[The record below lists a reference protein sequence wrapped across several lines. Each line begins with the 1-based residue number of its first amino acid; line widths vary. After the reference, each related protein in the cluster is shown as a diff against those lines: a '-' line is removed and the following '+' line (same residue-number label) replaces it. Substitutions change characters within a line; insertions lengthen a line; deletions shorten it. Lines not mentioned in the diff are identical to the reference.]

1 LGSRPKLE
9 KIELSMDSSKIYGY
23 TRAIMV
29 SNDRNISFLKM
40 HGLGNDFVIIDS
52 RHKRINL
59 TADIIRKLGD
69 RNFGVGFDQ
78 LGIIQ
83 NSEVSDAHLTFFN
96 SDGSISATCG
106 NATRCIANFLMLET
120 KKDKIDLSTDHISL
134 QALREI
140 DGSVS
145 VNMGLPEIH
154 WQKIPLLKEVDTL
167 FLPIPGQ
174 PTATSMGNPHCS
186 FFVDNLDQVKIEAEG
201 AKIENHPLFPQK
213 TNVQFV
219 SVVSQDRL
227 RVRVWERG
235 VGVTKA
241 SGSSACAVV
250 AASVRR
256 KITGNQVHVDLDGGT
271 MVVNYK
277 DDGIWMNGPTM
288 HVFDG
293 QLHTQFLDSFNEK

>member
-1 LGSRPKLE
+1 
-9 KIELSMDSSKIYGY
+9 MDSSKIYGY

-120 KKDKIDLSTDHISL
+120 KKDKVDLSTDHISL

-271 MVVNYK
+271 MVVTYK

>member
-1 LGSRPKLE
+1 ML
-9 KIELSMDSSKIYGY
+9 
-23 TRAIMV
+23 

-59 TADIIRKLGD
+59 SANLIRKLAD

-78 LGIIQ
+78 LGIIK

-120 KKDKIDLSTDHISL
+120 KKDKINLSTDHISL
-134 QALREI
+134 QAKREI

-145 VNMGLPEIH
+145 VNMGLPDIH
-154 WQKIPLLKEVDTL
+154 WQKIPLLEEVDTL

-201 AKIENHPLFPQK
+201 AEIENHPLFPEK

-256 KITGNQVHVDLDGGT
+256 EITGNQVHVELEGGT
-271 MVVNYK
+271 LLVNYK

-293 QLHTQFLDSFNEK
+293 QLNTQFLDSVYEK

>member
-1 LGSRPKLE
+1 
-9 KIELSMDSSKIYGY
+9 M
-23 TRAIMV
+23 T

-52 RHKRINL
+52 RDKNINL
-59 TADIIRKLGD
+59 SVYAIRKLGD

-78 LGIIQ
+78 LAIIQ
-83 NSEVSDAHLTFFN
+83 NSEGSDAHLTFFN
-96 SDGSISATCG
+96 SDGSSSATCG
-106 NATRCIANFLMLET
+106 NATRCIANFLMKEI
-120 KKDKIDLSTDHISL
+120 KKDEIDLSTDHVKL
-134 QALREI
+134 KAKRET

-154 WQKIPLLKEVDTL
+154 WQKIPLSEEVDTL
-167 FLPIPGQ
+167 SLPIRGE

-186 FFVDNLDQVKIEAEG
+186 FFVDSLDQVNVEAEG

-219 SVVSQDRL
+219 SVISECRL

-241 SGSSACAVV
+241 SGSSACAAV

-256 KITGNQVHVDLDGGT
+256 QITGNKVCVDLDGGT
-271 MVVNYK
+271 IVVNYT
-277 DDGIWMNGPTM
+277 DDGIWMNGSTM

-293 QLHTQFLDSFNEK
+293 QLNTQFLDSVYEK

>member
-1 LGSRPKLE
+1 ML
-9 KIELSMDSSKIYGY
+9 
-23 TRAIMV
+23 

-59 TADIIRKLGD
+59 SVNLIRKLGD

-78 LGIIQ
+78 LGVIQ
-83 NSEVSDAHLTFFN
+83 SSEVSDARLTFFN

-120 KKDKIDLSTDHISL
+120 KKDKINLSTDHISL
-134 QALREI
+134 QAKREI

-145 VNMGLPEIH
+145 VNMGLPDIH
-154 WQKIPLLKEVDTL
+154 WQKIPLLEEVDTL

-271 MVVNYK
+271 LVVNYK

-293 QLHTQFLDSFNEK
+293 QLNTQFLDSVYEK

>member
-1 LGSRPKLE
+1 
-9 KIELSMDSSKIYGY
+9 
-23 TRAIMV
+23 MV

-78 LGIIQ
+78 LVIIQ

-120 KKDKIDLSTDHISL
+120 KKDKVDLSTDHISL

-186 FFVDNLDQVKIEAEG
+186 FFVDNLAQVKIEAEG

-219 SVVSQDRL
+219 SVVSHDRL

>member
-1 LGSRPKLE
+1 MTS
-9 KIELSMDSSKIYGY
+9 
-23 TRAIMV
+23 

-40 HGLGNDFVIIDS
+40 HGLGNDFVVIDS
-52 RHKRINL
+52 RDKSINFTVNL
-59 TADIIRKLGD
+59 IRKLGD

-78 LGIIQ
+78 LGIIR
-83 NSEVSDAHLTFFN
+83 NSEGSDAHLTFFN
-96 SDGSISATCG
+96 SDGSSSATCG
-106 NATRCIANFLMLET
+106 NATRCIANFLMKELN
-120 KKDKIDLSTDHISL
+120 KDEIDLSTDHAPL
-134 QALREI
+134 KAKRET

-154 WQKIPLLKEVDTL
+154 WQKIPLSEEVDTL
-167 FLPIPGQ
+167 FLPIRGK

-186 FFVDNLDQVKIEAEG
+186 FFLDSLDKVKVEVEG
-201 AKIENHPLFPQK
+201 AQIEKHPLFPQK

-219 SVVSQDRL
+219 SVISEDRL

-241 SGSSACAVV
+241 SGSSACAAV

-256 KITGNQVHVDLDGGT
+256 QITGNKVYVDLDGGT
-271 MVVNYK
+271 LLIDCK

-293 QLHTQFLDSFNEK
+293 QLNTQFLDSVYEK

>member
-1 LGSRPKLE
+1 
-9 KIELSMDSSKIYGY
+9 
-23 TRAIMV
+23 MV
-29 SNDRNISFLKM
+29 SKDRNISFLKM

-120 KKDKIDLSTDHISL
+120 KKDKVDLSTDHISL
-134 QALREI
+134 QASREI

-219 SVVSQDRL
+219 SVISRDRL

-271 MVVNYK
+271 IVVNYK

-293 QLHTQFLDSFNEK
+293 QLNTQFLDSVYEK

>member
-1 LGSRPKLE
+1 
-9 KIELSMDSSKIYGY
+9 MDSSRIYGY
-23 TRAIMV
+23 TRAIMLT
-29 SNDRNISFLKM
+29 NDRNISFLKM

-59 TADIIRKLGD
+59 PVNLIRKLGD

-120 KKDKIDLSTDHISL
+120 KKDKVDLSTDHISL
-134 QALREI
+134 QATREI

-145 VNMGLPEIH
+145 VNMGLPDIH

-174 PTATSMGNPHCS
+174 PTATSIGNPHCS

-271 MVVNYK
+271 LVVNYK
-277 DDGIWMNGPTM
+277 DNGIWMNGPTM

-293 QLHTQFLDSFNEK
+293 QLNTQFLDSVYEK

>member
-1 LGSRPKLE
+1 
-9 KIELSMDSSKIYGY
+9 MDSSKIYGY

-120 KKDKIDLSTDHISL
+120 KKDKVDLSTDHISL

-293 QLHTQFLDSFNEK
+293 QLNTQFLDSFYEK

>member
-1 LGSRPKLE
+1 
-9 KIELSMDSSKIYGY
+9 
-23 TRAIMV
+23 
-29 SNDRNISFLKM
+29 M

-59 TADIIRKLGD
+59 SANLIRKLAD

-78 LGIIQ
+78 LGIIK

-106 NATRCIANFLMLET
+106 NATRCIANFLMQET
-120 KKDKIDLSTDHISL
+120 KKDELDLSTDHLSL
-134 QALREI
+134 KAKRET
-140 DGSVS
+140 DGSIS
-145 VNMGLPEIH
+145 VNMGLPDIH
-154 WQKIPLLKEVDTL
+154 WQKIPLLEELDTL

-235 VGVTKA
+235 VGVTKS

-271 MVVNYK
+271 LVVNYK

-293 QLHTQFLDSFNEK
+293 QLNTQFLDSVYEK

>member
-1 LGSRPKLE
+1 
-9 KIELSMDSSKIYGY
+9 
-23 TRAIMV
+23 MV

-219 SVVSQDRL
+219 SVVSHDRL

-256 KITGNQVHVDLDGGT
+256 KITGNQVHVDLDGGS

-293 QLHTQFLDSFNEK
+293 QLHTQFLESFNEK

>member
-1 LGSRPKLE
+1 
-9 KIELSMDSSKIYGY
+9 
-23 TRAIMV
+23 MV
-29 SNDRNISFLKM
+29 SKDRNISFFKM

-106 NATRCIANFLMLET
+106 NATRCIANFLMLES
-120 KKDKIDLSTDHISL
+120 KKSKVDLSTDHISL
-134 QALREI
+134 QASREI

-219 SVVSQDRL
+219 SVVAQDRL

-277 DDGIWMNGPTM
+277 NDGIWMNGPTM

>member
-1 LGSRPKLE
+1 
-9 KIELSMDSSKIYGY
+9 
-23 TRAIMV
+23 
-29 SNDRNISFLKM
+29 M

-52 RHKRINL
+52 RDKNINL
-59 TADIIRKLGD
+59 SVYAIRKLGD

-78 LGIIQ
+78 LAIIQ
-83 NSEVSDAHLTFFN
+83 NSEGSDAHLTFFN
-96 SDGSISATCG
+96 SDGSSSATCG
-106 NATRCIANFLMLET
+106 NATRCIANFLMKEI
-120 KKDKIDLSTDHISL
+120 KKDEIDLSTDHVKL
-134 QALREI
+134 KAKRET

-154 WQKIPLLKEVDTL
+154 WQKIPLSEEVDTL
-167 FLPIPGQ
+167 FLPIHGE

-186 FFVDNLDQVKIEAEG
+186 FFVDSLDQVNVEAEG

-219 SVVSQDRL
+219 SVISEDRL

-241 SGSSACAVV
+241 SGSSACAAV

-256 KITGNQVHVDLDGGT
+256 QITGNKVHVDLDGGT
-271 MVVNYK
+271 LVVNYK
-277 DDGIWMNGPTM
+277 DDGMWMNGPTM

-293 QLHTQFLDSFNEK
+293 QLNTQFLDSVYEK

>member
-1 LGSRPKLE
+1 
-9 KIELSMDSSKIYGY
+9 MDSSKIYGY

-120 KKDKIDLSTDHISL
+120 KKDKVDLSTDHISL

>member
-1 LGSRPKLE
+1 ML
-9 KIELSMDSSKIYGY
+9 
-23 TRAIMV
+23 

-52 RHKRINL
+52 RHKPINL
-59 TADIIRKLGD
+59 SANLIRKLAD

-78 LGIIQ
+78 LGIIK

-106 NATRCIANFLMLET
+106 NATRCIANFLMQET
-120 KKDKIDLSTDHISL
+120 KKDELDLSTDHLSL
-134 QALREI
+134 KAKRET
-140 DGSVS
+140 DGSIS
-145 VNMGLPEIH
+145 VNMGLPDIH
-154 WQKIPLLKEVDTL
+154 WQKIPLLEELDTL

-235 VGVTKA
+235 VGVTKS

-271 MVVNYK
+271 LVVNYK

-293 QLHTQFLDSFNEK
+293 QLNTQFLDSVYEK